1 LASTEKH
8 LIQSKENIM
17 AEKQTV
23 EEYIAHQRAALMT
36 NSDCGMTHY
45 NLATA
50 LLSLRK
56 FDEAEQEFKE
66 SIRCS
71 PNLAEAYVQL
81 GGICLQRG
89 DLDGCLK
96 YNQGAVNA
104 RPRFAE
110 GYGNIGFVELQ
121 RGNIDKAI
129 TSLEKAVHY
138 NSMFV
143 QAHVTLA
150 NAYLFDG
157 RIEKSI
163 ESNLKALE
171 INPDF
176 AVAYNNL
183 AICYLQ
189 KNEIPKAIEYCDKAK
204 ALGYEVAPEI
214 LKEIDQHRR

>member
-1 LASTEKH
+1 
-8 LIQSKENIM
+8 M
-17 AEKQTV
+17 AEKPTL
-23 EEYIAHQRAALMT
+23 EEYIAQQRAALIS

-50 LLSLRK
+50 LLNLRK
-56 FDEAEQEFKE
+56 YDEAEQEFKE
-66 SIRCS
+66 AVRCS

-89 DLDGCLK
+89 DLEGCLK
-96 YNQGAVNA
+96 YNQAGVNA

-121 RGNIDKAI
+121 RGNVDKAI
-129 TSLEKAVHY
+129 TALEKAVQY
-138 NSMFV
+138 NTMFL
-143 QAHVTLA
+143 QAYVTLA

-163 ESNLKALE
+163 ESNLKAIE

-176 AVAYNNL
+176 AIAHNNL
-183 AICYLQ
+183 AIAYLQ
-189 KNEIPKAIEYCDKAK
+189 KNEIQKAILHCDKAK
-204 ALGYEVAPEI
+204 ALGYEVAKEI
-214 LKEIDQHRR
+214 LQEIDHHRQ

>member
-1 LASTEKH
+1 
-8 LIQSKENIM
+8 M
-17 AEKQTV
+17 AGKPSI
-23 EEYIAHQRAALMT
+23 EEYIAQQRAALMS
-36 NSDCGMTHY
+36 NADCGMTHY

-56 FDEAEQEFKE
+56 YDEAEQEFKE
-66 SIRCS
+66 AVRCS

-89 DLDGCLK
+89 DLEGCLK
-96 YNQGAVNA
+96 YNHGGVNA

-129 TSLEKAVHY
+129 TALEKAVQY
-138 NSMFV
+138 NDMFV
-143 QAHVTLA
+143 QAYVTLA

-163 ESNLKALE
+163 EANLKALE

-176 AVAYNNL
+176 AVAHNNL
-183 AICYLQ
+183 AISYLQ
-189 KNEIPKAIEYCDKAK
+189 KNEFPKSIEHCDKAK
-204 ALGYEVAPEI
+204 ALGYEVAQEI
-214 LKEIDQHRR
+214 LKEIDKHRR